1 MKKEI
6 QNLGEL
12 ESFLKQH
19 NLTYP
24 KHWKSLFKKKKRK
37 PKDATE
43 WKHVRI
49 YSYATARLRH
59 CLDPAIEVI
68 RETVDKMSTE
78 QAISNFEKLN
88 VLEMQS
94 LREKIKNMPRP
105 EIHRIMKSLAEGV
118 TKKGGKIFF
127 QLPLKN
133 SETEFF
139 HLFTGKHINKIKFVD
154 KIETIRRIVKDVY
167 YWKGRKLF
175 LNKPIEDMENQS
187 LVRKTHCFNCKEN
200 INSQQW
206 IVCDDCIRK
215 EEKEYYKSVCDYV
228 EDPPYNN
235 KNFFIKL
242 DPETKETWN
251 KYWNFYLK
259 IR

>member
-1 MKKEI
+1 MKKE
-6 QNLGEL
+6 LKSFEEL
-12 ESFLKQH
+12 ESLLKKH
-19 NLTYP
+19 NVTYP
-24 KHWKSLFKKKKRK
+24 KHWESIFKKIKRK

-43 WKHVRI
+43 WKNVRI
-49 YSYATARLRH
+49 YGYATARLRH
-59 CLDPAIEVI
+59 CLEQANEVI
-68 RETVDKMSTE
+68 RDAISKMSIE
-78 QAISNFEKLN
+78 AISNFEKLN

-94 LREKIKNMPRP
+94 LREEIKNMPRP
-105 EIHRIMKSLAEGV
+105 DFHRIMKSLAEGV

-200 INSQQW
+200 INSQQRF
-206 IVCDDCIRK
+206 VCDDCIRK

-228 EDPPYNN
+228 EDPPYDN
-235 KNFFIKL
+235 KDFFIKL
-242 DPETKETWN
+242 DPETKEIWN
-251 KYWNFYLK
+251 EYWNFYLK